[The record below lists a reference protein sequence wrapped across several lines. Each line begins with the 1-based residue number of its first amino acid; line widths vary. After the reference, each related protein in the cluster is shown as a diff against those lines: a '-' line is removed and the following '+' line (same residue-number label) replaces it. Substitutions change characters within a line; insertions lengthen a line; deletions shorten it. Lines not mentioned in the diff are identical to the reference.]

1 MKGNVNIKMFQMTII
16 ANNIENINNIL
27 AWI

>member
-16 ANNIENINNIL
+16 ADNIENINNIL
-27 AWI
+27 TWI